1 MDALQKN
8 NQASKVQAKS
18 KVQPWKKD
26 WPPQTKEK
34 AGEKHGFAK
43 GEVLEVGGTSGAA
56 MDYNREASGE

>member
-8 NQASKVQAKS
+8 SQPSKAQAKS
-18 KVQPWKKD
+18 KTQPWKKA

-56 MDYNREASGE
+56 MDYKRDESDD

>member
-8 NQASKVQAKS
+8 S
-18 KVQPWKKD
+18 QPSGARARSETRPWEKA
-26 WPPQTKEK
+26 WPPRAREK

-56 MDYNREASGE
+56 MDYKRDESDD